1 MASYVADLSM
11 PDPKTRENK
20 EFSNARNRGIV
31 TSRTWGGEK
40 TQGIQKARKRL
51 ISRFQ
56 TPGLLHFPQLSRSQ
70 EVFSLKNVREVFWTR
85 EWQAQTRGLA
95 AH

>member
-11 PDPKTRENK
+11 PDPKTKRENK
-20 EFSNARNRGIV
+20 AFSNARNQGIV

-40 TQGIQKARKRL
+40 TQGISEGQRL
-51 ISRFQ
+51 IPRFQ

-85 EWQAQTRGLA
+85 EWQAQTRGLV